1 MTTDTSSTPSTSPAT
16 PTPSAYPNPLG
27 LTSVLPGSLPPSLGT
42 LTAPDIYQVDAV
54 FNRRPQSEEVTAL
67 HSPATQQT
75 LSDAGYPS
83 VTLRVSDRRLEIANT
98 NLEELKSGLATFLAD
113 HLAAITAKIQRDRL
127 NAHTRLA
134 AAAEA
139 ERSRAD
145 AIAREAELITFEQTP
160 AKP

>member
-1 MTTDTSSTPSTSPAT
+1 MTTDTSSTASKPHTT

-27 LTSVLPGSLPPSLGT
+27 LTSVLPGSLPPRLGT
-42 LTAPDIYQVDAV
+42 LTAPNTYQVDAV
-54 FNRRPQSEEVTAL
+54 FNRRPQAEEVTAL
-67 HSPATQQT
+67 HSPTTQQA

-113 HLAAITAKIQRDRL
+113 HLAAITAKIQKDHL
-127 NAHTRLA
+127 TAHARLA

-139 ERSRAD
+139 EASRAD
-145 AIAREAELITFEQTP
+145 AIAREAGLITFEQTP
-160 AKP
+160 ATP

>member
-1 MTTDTSSTPSTSPAT
+1 MTTDTSSTPFTSPAP

-54 FNRRPQSEEVTAL
+54 FNRRPQAEEVTAL
-67 HSPATQQT
+67 HSPATQQA

-113 HLAAITAKIQRDRL
+113 RLAAITAQIQKERL
-127 NAHTRLA
+127 SAQNRLA

-139 ERSRAD
+139 EGSRAD
-145 AIAREAELITFEQTP
+145 AIAHEAEQISFTRTS
-160 AKP
+160 